1 MIDIGA
7 AYGQIAL
14 EAASRKIPIIAND
27 LDPRHL
33 DITLQRA
40 KEPQRPYIARFIQSG
55 YALIFEKP
63 LGSLQLK
70 GFLMIKAK

>member
-1 MIDIGA
+1 VRD
-7 AYGQIAL
+7 
-14 EAASRKIPIIAND
+14 ANI
-27 LDPRHL
+27 HNT
-33 DITLQRA
+33 I
-40 KEPQRPYIARFIQSG
+40 ERFIQSG

>member
-1 MIDIGA
+1 MGVKYNFTTDDYKTENGSSFKEKSLIKFHRNND
-7 AYGQIAL
+7 YS
-14 EAASRKIPIIAND
+14 EANQHWCSA
-27 LDPRHL
+27 
-33 DITLQRA
+33 
-40 KEPQRPYIARFIQSG
+40 IARFIQSG